1 MEYQKT
7 RGHRETRKRKLG
19 RSVRWE
25 YSSPRMPPKQI
36 HEQRHS
42 RCTSFQTPIRAR
54 ETPDSGVDSVVSQS
68 TNTSQWSSSNFSV
81 SSDVPKRRSAL
92 QQPVSSGK
100 APGKRLWSAQNPP
113 LTFRELI
120 PKNYKSSRYVD
131 DKDKENASGLTLS
144 KSVPKKQ
151 PSTPAI
157 PRRPLA
163 LKKF

>member
-1 MEYQKT
+1 MTFNTYIVSCVVGSRFSSLGIQLSTYATQTNT
-7 RGHRETRKRKLG
+7 RAAAFTL
-19 RSVRWE
+19 
-25 YSSPRMPPKQI
+25 Y
-36 HEQRHS
+36 
-42 RCTSFQTPIRAR
+42 
-54 ETPDSGVDSVVSQS
+54 VVS
-68 TNTSQWSSSNFSV
+68 NA
-81 SSDVPKRRSAL
+81 DPC
-92 QQPVSSGK
+92 SSGK